1 MFHTS
6 KCMGMEDLQ
15 HVCSDRL
22 HDVEPQKFFLLSI
35 YICEVKEKKKIHGP
49 FYGPRISRF
58 LPSEDKFNHVHIY
71 IFPDLTSATFEQ
83 NLEFSK
89 PEWTRNSIYS
99 ILVNPVKL
107 ASHFQMRFRKTRELD
122 WHQLPQKSDFCTSA
136 KGLGRKHHDWSAI
149 LVDVHKSTIGGR
161 TRVVKYDPRLQCGY
175 GRWHCKLCMFC
186 FDFPRWRDNRKVNA
200 DYVQIN

>member
-1 MFHTS
+1 
-6 KCMGMEDLQ
+6 MGMEDLQ

-58 LPSEDKFNHVHIY
+58 LPSEDKFSHVHIY

-89 PEWTRNSIYS
+89 PE
-99 ILVNPVKL
+99 
-107 ASHFQMRFRKTRELD
+107 
-122 WHQLPQKSDFCTSA
+122 
-136 KGLGRKHHDWSAI
+136 
-149 LVDVHKSTIGGR
+149 
-161 TRVVKYDPRLQCGY
+161 
-175 GRWHCKLCMFC
+175 
-186 FDFPRWRDNRKVNA
+186 
-200 DYVQIN
+200 